1 MTASTRLSFLPTLEF
16 KNIGGLYGAGQFNGS
31 SGYEEAAA
39 QGLMAGINAAL
50 KLKGKEP
57 LVLSRAEA
65 YIGVLIDDLVTKG
78 ANEPY
83 RMMTARAEHRLL
95 LRQDNADLRLTPYG
109 HEIGLISDGRYSE
122 FLEMKQAIES
132 EIKRLSKRVAPPSER
147 VNEFLKAWAAPK
159 YPPACILRSFCA
171 ARDYI
176 RFFKGDRRRVPGV

>member
-78 ANEPY
+78 HK
-83 RMMTARAEHRLL
+83 RALQNDDRPCG
-95 LRQDNADLRLTPYG
+95 A
-109 HEIGLISDGRYSE
+109 
-122 FLEMKQAIES
+122 QAAF
-132 EIKRLSKRVAPPSER
+132 AP
-147 VNEFLKAWAAPK
+147 
-159 YPPACILRSFCA
+159 
-171 ARDYI
+171 
-176 RFFKGDRRRVPGV
+176 G